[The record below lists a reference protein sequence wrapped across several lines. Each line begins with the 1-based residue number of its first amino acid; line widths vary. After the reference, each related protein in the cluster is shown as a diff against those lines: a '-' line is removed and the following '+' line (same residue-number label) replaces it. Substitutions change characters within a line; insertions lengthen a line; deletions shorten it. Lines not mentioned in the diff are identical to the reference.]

1 MCSTH
6 KPIATDQVKHIRKFH
21 LVIGENAETGKV
33 ASQSLHCPFDL
44 IILLARVL
52 CAQWSYGCGR
62 RRENIVAGHIEIR

>member
-52 CAQWSYGCGR
+52 CAQ
-62 RRENIVAGHIEIR
+62 